1 MVSVLETLLG
11 FLNNLNDNFLHNL
24 VEGLND
30 HIILLKL
37 VIDLPANTVKIRVD
51 IRAEA
56 ASVVLQVDV
65 LALLSLKEWMSSH
78 LVTNEDRIPSFRQLS
93 LSK

>member
-1 MVSVLETLLG
+1 MVSVLETFLG
-11 FLNNLNDNFLHNL
+11 FLNNLNDNFLHSL
-24 VEGLND
+24 VKGLND

-37 VIDLPANTVKIRVD
+37 VINLPANTVKIRVD

-56 ASVVLQVDV
+56 ASVVLQVNV

-78 LVTNEDRIPSFRQLS
+78 LVTNEDRLPSFRQLS